1 MTTALIGV
9 LFFTTLILILVI
21 LLNFAG
27 DKLLPQ
33 GEVTIEVNDDSE
45 KSLIVRPGT
54 TLLNTLTGQEIFLPS
69 ACGGQGTC
77 AQ

>member
-9 LFFTTLILILVI
+9 LFFTALILILVI

-33 GEVTIEVNDDSE
+33 GEVTIEINDDSE
-45 KSLIVRPGT
+45 KSMQVRPGT
-54 TLLNTLTGQEIFLPS
+54 TY
-69 ACGGQGTC
+69 
-77 AQ
+77 